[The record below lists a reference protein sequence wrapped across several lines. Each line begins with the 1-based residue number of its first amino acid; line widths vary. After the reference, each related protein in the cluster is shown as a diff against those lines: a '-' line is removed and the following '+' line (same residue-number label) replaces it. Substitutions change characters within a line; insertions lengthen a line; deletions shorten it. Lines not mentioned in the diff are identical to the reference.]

1 MGDILEIGV
10 TGLVFLEVRPYCRS
24 LIARDCKVVAEA
36 TARVDNCFAG
46 FLFCSDRCTRD
57 NLGCSHGGYIW
68 ALIEEM
74 SERIQNRGTGP
85 YTSRETRTECSSS
98 IRCIQISSITVVI
111 ITALISITSNSI
123 IATAVDNRDAHQ
135 AEFHVPIHIESL
147 VLQF

>member
-10 TGLVFLEVRPYCRS
+10 TGLVFLEVRPYCGS

-36 TARVDNCFAG
+36 TARVDDCFAG